1 MKRCN
6 SLVVLALGALIV
18 MTGCSSTPKL
28 EAVTDFDSSFDFI
41 GVKKVA
47 IQPVK
52 RMNASA
58 VLISDMDVNRLNQVF
73 TEQLNF
79 RGIDVVTDNADADMY
94 LVWHLVTQEKTDV
107 RSYNSASYY
116 NCWRCGPTVS
126 DISVRQYT
134 EGTLIVDMIDPARGQ
149 SVWRSTVQSKLKSQ
163 ASAEDDGALRQE
175 AGRALFD
182 QFPPY

>member
-1 MKRCN
+1 MKRFN
-6 SLVVLALGALIV
+6 SLAILALGALV
-18 MTGCSSTPKL
+18 LMAGCASTPKL
-28 EAVTDFDSSFDFI
+28 EAVTDFDASFDFS
-41 GVKKVA
+41 GVKTVA
-47 IQPVK
+47 IQPVS

-58 VLISDMDVNRLNQVF
+58 VLISDMEVNRLNQVF
-73 TEQLNF
+73 TQQLNAK
-79 RGIDVVTDNADADMY
+79 GIEVVADNTDADMY
-94 LVWHLVTQEKTDV
+94 LAWHLVTQEKTDV

-134 EGTLIVDMIDPARGQ
+134 QGTLIVDMIDPARGQ

-163 ASAEDDGALRQE
+163 ASAEGDGALRQE